1 MSDENQEHQEFF
13 VRINNPTNF
22 RRNLL
27 LASKITLGVLK
38 KGYSL
43 IRIRDTKR
51 EMMGMIEHEMKELKV
66 LVENL
71 YELMPKH
78 SKDELMK
85 KFPDVIVR
93 EPIKPVQ
100 HKDYKEEHEHHHEE
114 LHQEHKPIPRPVQ
127 RQPSSEIEKLT
138 RALDAVESKLK
149 NL

>member
-1 MSDENQEHQEFF
+1 MSEENQEHQEFF

-43 IRIRDTKR
+43 IRIRDTKK
-51 EMMGMIEHEMKELKV
+51 EMIGMIEHEMKELKV
-66 LVENL
+66 LVDNL

-85 KFPDVIVR
+85 RFPNVTAR
-93 EPIKPVQ
+93 EPINPVQ
-100 HKDYKEEHEHHHEE
+100 RKDHKEEHEHHHEAP
-114 LHQEHKPIPRPVQ
+114 HHEHTPIPRPVQ
-127 RQPSSEIEKLT
+127 RQPSSEIDKLT